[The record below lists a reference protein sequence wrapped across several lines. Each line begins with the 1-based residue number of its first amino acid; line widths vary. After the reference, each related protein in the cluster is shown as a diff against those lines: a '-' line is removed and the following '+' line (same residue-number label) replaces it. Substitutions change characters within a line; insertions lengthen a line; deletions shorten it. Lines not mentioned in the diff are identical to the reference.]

1 MTDTKQNTR
10 ISQFRFGQ
18 PKESLKLEHV
28 ALGALDKD
36 KVRVR
41 VEATNIN
48 PSDLLSIYG
57 VGQYK
62 HSHQPPRVP
71 GFEAVGRIVES
82 GHSEFALNQRVLV
95 ATSGTWQSY
104 VDVSPDNLFH
114 LPQHLENGY
123 ACQLYINA
131 LTAWVL
137 TTKVAKLTQED
148 VLIINAGSSA
158 IGKIFSQLSASLGFK
173 IIVVTSQPKRY
184 STTSNWVLDANNDLV
199 SQIKALGLPQPT
211 VAFDAIGGKPGTE
224 LIHTLGNKG
233 RFINYGTLSLD
244 FYEPQFF
251 EYAKNQAIEFSTFF
265 LRYWEDA
272 EGKDVR
278 RDQFT
283 TMLDHFITNDIQ
295 LDIDRCIP
303 LSEVQSAIDLIESKT
318 TPLNGKIILL
328 PV

>member
-28 ALGALDKD
+28 TLGTLDKD

-71 GFEAVGRIVES
+71 GFEAVGRVVES
-82 GHSEFALNQRVLV
+82 NHAEFAMNQRVLV
-95 ATSGTWQSY
+95 ATSGTWQNY
-104 VDVSPDNLFH
+104 VDVSPDDLFQI
-114 LPQHLENGY
+114 PQHLENGY

-137 TTKVAKLTQED
+137 MTEVAKLTQED

-158 IGKIFSQLSASLGFK
+158 IGKIFSQLSESLGFK
-173 IIVVTSQPKRY
+173 IIVVTSQPERTQ
-184 STTSNWVLDANNDLV
+184 TTSCHVLDAKSDLV
-199 SQIKALGLPQPT
+199 AQIQRLGLPQPT
-211 VAFDAIGGKPGTE
+211 VAFDAIGGSPGTD
-224 LIHTLGNKG
+224 LVHTLSNNG

-244 FYEPQFF
+244 FYEPRFF
-251 EYAKNQAIEFSTFF
+251 EQAKSQGINFSTFF
-265 LRYWEDA
+265 LRYWEEA

-278 RDQFT
+278 RDKFT
-283 TMLDHFITNDIQ
+283 SMLDHFITNDIQ
-295 LDIDRCIP
+295 LDVDRYLP
-303 LSEVQSAIDLIESKT
+303 FDEVQTAIDLIESKT
-318 TPLNGKIILL
+318 TRLDGKIILL
-328 PV
+328 PM

>member
-82 GHSEFALNQRVLV
+82 GHSEFSLNQRVLV

-244 FYEPQFF
+244 FYEPRFF
-251 EYAKNQAIEFSTFF
+251 EYAKNLAIDFSTFF

-278 RDQFT
+278 REKFMA
-283 TMLDHFITNDIQ
+283 MLEHFIANDIQ
-295 LDIDRCIP
+295 LDVDRCLP
-303 LSEVQSAIDLIESKT
+303 LDEFQTAIDLIESKT

>member
-28 ALGALDKD
+28 TLGTLDKD

-71 GFEAVGRIVES
+71 GFEAVGRVAES
-82 GHSEFALNQRVLV
+82 SIAEFSVNQRVLV
-95 ATSGTWQSY
+95 ATSGTWQNY
-104 VDVSPDNLFH
+104 IDVSPDDLFQI
-114 LPQHLENGY
+114 PQHLESGY

-137 TTKVAKLTQED
+137 TTEVTKLSQED

-158 IGKIFSQLSASLGFK
+158 IGKIFSQLSESLGFK
-173 IIVVTSQPKRY
+173 IIVVTSQPERTQ
-184 STTSNWVLDANNDLV
+184 TTSCHVLDAKSDLV
-199 SQIKALGLPQPT
+199 AQIQRLGLPQPT
-211 VAFDAIGGKPGTE
+211 VAFDAIGGSPGTD
-224 LIHTLGNKG
+224 LVHTLSNNG

-244 FYEPQFF
+244 FYEPRFF
-251 EYAKNQAIEFSTFF
+251 EHAKSQGIDFSTFF
-265 LRYWEDA
+265 LRYWEEA
-272 EGKDVR
+272 EGKGVR
-278 RDQFT
+278 RDKFT
-283 TMLDHFITNDIQ
+283 SMLDHFITNDIQ
-295 LDIDRCIP
+295 LDVDRYLP
-303 LSEVQSAIDLIESKT
+303 FDEVQTAIDLIESKT
-318 TPLNGKIILL
+318 TRLDGKIILL

>member
-71 GFEAVGRIVES
+71 GFEAVGRVVES
-82 GHSEFALNQRVLV
+82 DHSEFALNQRVLV

-137 TTKVAKLTQED
+137 TTEVAKLTQED

-244 FYEPQFF
+244 FYEPRFF
-251 EYAKNQAIEFSTFF
+251 EYAKKQAIEFSTFF

-278 RDQFT
+278 RDKFT

>member
-28 ALGALDKD
+28 TLGTLDKD

-71 GFEAVGRIVES
+71 GFEAVGRVVES
-82 GHSEFALNQRVLV
+82 NHAEFATHQRVLV
-95 ATSGTWQSY
+95 ATSGTWQNY
-104 VDVSPDNLFH
+104 VDVSPDDLFQI
-114 LPQHLENGY
+114 PQHLESGY

-137 TTKVAKLTQED
+137 TTEVAKLTQED

-158 IGKIFSQLSASLGFK
+158 IGKIFSQLSVSLGFQ
-173 IIVVTSQPKRY
+173 IIAVTSQPERTQ
-184 STTSNWVLDANNDLV
+184 TTSCHVLDAKSDLV
-199 SQIKALGLPQPT
+199 AQIQRLGLPQPT
-211 VAFDAIGGKPGTE
+211 VAFDAIGGSPGTD
-224 LIHTLGNKG
+224 LIHTLSNKG

-244 FYEPQFF
+244 FYEPRFF
-251 EYAKNQAIEFSTFF
+251 EQAKSQGIDFSTFF
-265 LRYWEDA
+265 LRYWEEA

-278 RDQFT
+278 RDKFT
-283 TMLDHFITNDIQ
+283 SMLDHFITNDIQ
-295 LDIDRCIP
+295 LDVDRYLP
-303 LSEVQSAIDLIESKT
+303 FDEVQTAIDLIESKT
-318 TPLNGKIILL
+318 TELDGKIILL
-328 PV
+328 PM

>member
-36 KVRVR
+36 KVRVQI
-41 VEATNIN
+41 EATNIN

-71 GFEAVGRIVES
+71 GFEAVGRVVES
-82 GHSEFALNQRVLV
+82 SHAEFAMNQRVLV
-95 ATSGTWQSY
+95 ATSGTWQNY
-104 VDVSPDNLFH
+104 VDVSPDDLFQI
-114 LPQHLENGY
+114 PQHLESGY

-137 TTKVAKLTQED
+137 TTEVAKLTQED

-158 IGKIFSQLSASLGFK
+158 IGKIFSQLSVSLGFK
-173 IIVVTSQPKRY
+173 IIVVTSQPEH
-184 STTSNWVLDANNDLV
+184 SQTNSNYVLDANSDLV
-199 SQIKALGLPQPT
+199 SQIQQLGLPRPT
-211 VAFDAIGGKPGTE
+211 VAFDAIGGTPGTE
-224 LIHTLGNKG
+224 LIHTLGSQG

-244 FYEPQFF
+244 FYEPRFF
-251 EYAKNQAIEFSTFF
+251 EHAKNQAIDFSTFF
-265 LRYWEDA
+265 LRYWEEA

-278 RDQFT
+278 RDKFT
-283 TMLDHFITNDIQ
+283 SMLDHFITNDIQ
-295 LDIDRCIP
+295 LDVDRYLP
-303 LSEVQSAIDLIESKT
+303 FDEVQTAIDLIESKT
-318 TPLNGKIILL
+318 TRLNGKIILL
-328 PV
+328 P

>member
-28 ALGALDKD
+28 ALGAIDKD

-41 VEATNIN
+41 IEATNIN

-71 GFEAVGRIVES
+71 GFEAVGRVVES
-82 GHSEFALNQRVLV
+82 GHSEFPLNQRVLV
-95 ATSGTWQSY
+95 ATSGTWQNY

-114 LPQHLENGY
+114 IPQHLDNGY

-137 TTKVAKLTQED
+137 TTEVAKLTKED

-158 IGKIFSQLSASLGFK
+158 IGKIFSQLSESLGFQ
-173 IIVVTSQPKRY
+173 IITVTSQPERTQ
-184 STTSNWVLDANNDLV
+184 TTSCYVLDANSDLV
-199 SQIKALGLPQPT
+199 AQIQRLGLPQPT
-211 VAFDAIGGKPGTE
+211 VAFDAIGGSPGTE
-224 LIHTLGNKG
+224 LIHTLGNQG

-244 FYEPQFF
+244 FYEPRFF
-251 EYAKNQAIEFSTFF
+251 EYAKSQAIDFSTFF
-265 LRYWEDA
+265 LRYWEEA
-272 EGKDVR
+272 EGKDIR
-278 RDQFT
+278 RDKFES
-283 TMLDHFITNDIQ
+283 MLEHFIANDIQ
-295 LDIDRCIP
+295 LDVDRCLP
-303 LSEVQSAIDLIESKT
+303 LDEVQTAIDLIESKST
-318 TPLNGKIILL
+318 RLNGKIILL
-328 PV
+328 LM